1 MEISETMNLTDYR
14 KFSFFYILLNR
25 KTMPT
30 WKGVTVIKY
39 ATDMILYSEMIYQNK
54 PDFIIEAGT
63 AYGGSA
69 FFFADMLNTLCG
81 GGKVLTID
89 TRNRVTKR
97 HPDVEYIIGSST
109 DPKIVEKVINL
120 TQKGSVMVVLDSDH
134 SLDHVKSELSIYN
147 DIVTPNQF
155 MVVEDCYVR
164 RERISGPG
172 KAVNWF
178 LPLNKSFV
186 RENPEEK
193 FLISVTRE
201 GWLRKLY

>member
-1 MEISETMNLTDYR
+1 MAPVTLTEYR
-14 KFSFFYILLNR
+14 KFSFFHILLNR

-30 WKGVTVIKY
+30 WRGTTVIKY

-69 FFFADMLNTLCG
+69 LFFADMLNTLCG
-81 GGKVLTID
+81 KGKVLTID
-89 TRNRVTKR
+89 TRNRITTR
-97 HPDVEYIIGSST
+97 HPDVEYLIGSSI
-109 DPKIVEKVINL
+109 DPKIIQKVKDL
-120 TQKGSVMVVLDSDH
+120 TNKGTVMVVLDSDH
-134 SLDHVKSELSIYN
+134 SFEHVKAELSIYK

-172 KAVNWF
+172 RAVNWF
-178 LPLNKSFV
+178 LPLNKSFT
-186 RENPEEK
+186 REHPEEK
-193 FLISVTRE
+193 YLISVTRE
-201 GWLRKLY
+201 GWLRRLH

>member
-1 MEISETMNLTDYR
+1 MDITEYR

-30 WKGVTVIKY
+30 WRGVTVIKY
-39 ATDMILYSEMIYQNK
+39 ATDLILYSEMIYENK
-54 PDFIIEAGT
+54 PDFIVEAGT

-81 GGKVLTID
+81 GGRVLTID

-109 DPKIVEKVINL
+109 DPKIVKKVNDL

-134 SLDHVKSELSIYN
+134 SYEHVKSELSIYK

-178 LPLNKSFV
+178 LERDKSFA
-186 RENPEEK
+186 RENPEDK
-193 FLISVTRE
+193 FLIAVTRE
-201 GWLRKLY
+201 GWLRRLY